1 LNVPGPGAYKLK
13 SSIGDVPEY
22 AIQGRK
28 DEHKYV
34 WINPISRTIDKHLR
48 YKNNS
53 INNITTFLF

>member
-1 LNVPGPGAYKLK
+1 MVPGPGAYRLK

-34 WINPISRTIDKHLR
+34 WIISMVQA
-48 YKNNS
+48 YK
-53 INNITTFLF
+53 